1 MAAVG
6 ARKAA
11 MLLMGLDPASAAELL
26 KAARPDVVTEI
37 VAEVAYLDA
46 SGYRKTAASGDSARE
61 FFGMIKKSRGGA
73 VASSGENFIK
83 HLLETT
89 LGRDK
94 ARDVIGR
101 LGDMVQVRDPF
112 LAVRSVEVGDLAKAL
127 HGESPQV
134 AALVLAELPAK
145 KSADLL
151 ALLDEKVRLEAL
163 RGMAGGE
170 EASPDV
176 RKRVADLVLTRLK
189 APGVKAAGKK
199 DQQLRKVAVLLRSLG
214 GDMRNNLLKAIVASD
229 KGTGESIQR
238 MMVTWED
245 IISIADR
252 SLQEAL
258 RGVESKK
265 LALALIGADKAIVQ
279 KLRSNMSERAS
290 QMLDEETSLLSSPK
304 PEEIAKARE
313 DFLQDLRE
321 LNVNN
326 MLSFVD

>member
-1 MAAVG
+1 MPAAG
-6 ARKAA
+6 TRRAA
-11 MLLMGLDPASAAELL
+11 MLLMGLDPSSAAELL

-46 SGYRKTAASGDSARE
+46 AGYRKNAASSEHVRE
-61 FFGMIKKSRGGA
+61 FFGLLKKSRGGGT
-73 VASSGENFIK
+73 SGENLVK
-83 HLLETT
+83 QLLETT

-94 ARDVIGR
+94 ARDVLGR
-101 LGDMVQVRDPF
+101 MGDMVQVRDPF
-112 LAVRSVEVGDLAKAL
+112 LAVRATDVGDLAKAL
-127 HGESPQV
+127 AGESPQV

-145 KSADLL
+145 KSGELL
-151 ALLDEKVRLEAL
+151 SLLDEKVRLEAV

-170 EASPDV
+170 EASADV
-176 RKRVADLVLTRLK
+176 RKRVADLVMSRLK
-189 APGVKAAGKK
+189 APGVKAAGRK
-199 DQQLRKVAVLLRSLG
+199 DQQLRKVAVLLRGLG
-214 GDMRNNLLKAIVASD
+214 GDLRNNLLKSIVASD
-229 KGTGESIQR
+229 KSTGESIQR
-238 MMVTWED
+238 MMVTWDD
-245 IISIADR
+245 IVSIADR

-265 LALALIGADKAIVQ
+265 LALALLGAGKDIVK
-279 KLRSNMSERAS
+279 KLRTNMSERAS

-304 PEEIAKARE
+304 PEEIARARE